1 MRGDRARFL
10 FSGPWQLPVH
20 AVLLV
25 AQMDQVDPR
34 RVAAG
39 GIVSTAA
46 EAEIVLTAVS
56 VQNLGRVI
64 AMVPPVIAA
73 INPIQK
79 VVPVVDLTV
88 QLGVIVLIVVA
99 GRIAP
104 IAGAGRIAL
113 IAGAGLTALI
123 EVADRIALI
132 VVTAAQPLVM
142 GAHSLIVSVNPK
154 LKV

>member
-1 MRGDRARFL
+1 
-10 FSGPWQLPVH
+10 
-20 AVLLV
+20 
-25 AQMDQVDPR
+25 MDQVDPR
-34 RVAAG
+34 RAAAG

-56 VQNLGRVI
+56 VQNLARVI

-88 QLGVIVLIVVA
+88 QLGVIVLIAVA
-99 GRIAP
+99 GLIAP
-104 IAGAGRIAL
+104 IAVAGRIAL

-132 VVTAAQPLVM
+132 VATAAQALVM
-142 GAHSLIVSVNPK
+142 GAHSLIASVNPK